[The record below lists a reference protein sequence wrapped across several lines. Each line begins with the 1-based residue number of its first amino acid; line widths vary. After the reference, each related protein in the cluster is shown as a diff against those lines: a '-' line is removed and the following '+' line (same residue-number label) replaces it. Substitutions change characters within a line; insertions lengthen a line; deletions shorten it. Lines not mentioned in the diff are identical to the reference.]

1 MVRIC
6 IADSS
11 TSDAEIIC
19 NLLERELDAK
29 RISNSIDIVL
39 RWNEIDKAI
48 NTLPAYQI
56 FIICIDSKCPT
67 FDWRRLSRELRKTKS
82 LSKIVFISDRLE
94 DAEEIFEYCP
104 YYFLYRPNLE
114 YRLSQFVEKAFSGIR
129 SGERKL
135 FTTKLI
141 QYAVNYDDIVFC
153 EHVQRKTQVVC
164 DRFTINVSEKLTNI
178 LEDLPKAFIQTH
190 SSFIVN
196 MDHVRGIGKN
206 GCTMDNG
213 IIVPVSRSR
222 YAKTIDSFK
231 KYIDAA
237 ID

>member
-39 RWNEIDKAI
+39 SRNEIDKAI

-104 YYFLYRPNLE
+104 YYFLYRPNGVYSYNSVLGG
-114 YRLSQFVEKAFSGIR
+114 YSASDISICVVDKAGNIREK
-129 SGERKL
+129 
-135 FTTKLI
+135 TTK
-141 QYAVNYDDIVFC
+141 
-153 EHVQRKTQVVC
+153 
-164 DRFTINVSEKLTNI
+164 
-178 LEDLPKAFIQTH
+178 
-190 SSFIVN
+190 
-196 MDHVRGIGKN
+196 
-206 GCTMDNG
+206 
-213 IIVPVSRSR
+213 RSR
-222 YAKTIDSFK
+222 CSAR
-231 KYIDAA
+231 
-237 ID
+237 